1 MSSDGTDNIEADGD
15 ETELAPV
22 VFARDSEEAH
32 RYCELLADHGI
43 VGIVAGAGDDLDAD
57 DALVSGEGVG
67 MTSGVAVLVE
77 DALLDEAG
85 VVIADREDLGE
96 FQFNEED
103 DETEDDDDELDFAQ
117 GLDSDFEDD
126 SEPKGTDKLSKD
138 LSDLSGLGDLGDLS
152 DLGGLGGL
160 SADLGIDL
168 GDLGDLNIDLGEAED
183 DDIDKDLGGEFE
195 EL

>member
-43 VGIVAGAGDDLDAD
+43 VGIVSGDGEGLDAD
-57 DALVSGEGVG
+57 DALAAGEGVG
-67 MTSGVAVLVE
+67 ITRGVAVLVE

-96 FQFNEED
+96 FQFDEED
-103 DETEDDDDELDFAQ
+103 ATEDDDDELDY
-117 GLDSDFEDD
+117 
-126 SEPKGTDKLSKD
+126 
-138 LSDLSGLGDLGDLS
+138 
-152 DLGGLGGL
+152 
-160 SADLGIDL
+160 
-168 GDLGDLNIDLGEAED
+168 
-183 DDIDKDLGGEFE
+183 E
-195 EL
+195 ELKRAEKWHTKTSRRRRVTPAHFWTSSR

>member
-1 MSSDGTDNIEADGD
+1 MSSDSTDNIEADGG

-22 VFARDSEEAH
+22 VFARDSEESYH
-32 RYCELLADHGI
+32 YCELLADHGI
-43 VGIVAGAGDDLDAD
+43 VGIVAGDGDDLDAD
-57 DALVSGEGVG
+57 DAIAAGEGVG

-96 FQFNEED
+96 FQFDED

-126 SEPKGTDKLSKD
+126 IAPEGTDTLAK
-138 LSDLSGLGDLGDLS
+138 DLGDLS
-152 DLGGLGGL
+152 DLGDLGGLGGL

-168 GDLGDLNIDLGEAED
+168 GDLGDLNIDLGESTED
-183 DDIDKDLGGEFE
+183 DDIDQAPGGEFD